1 MNTYKIKSALHES
14 IENINDLEVLKAM
27 NEISLHHYNILN
39 EPELNDYEMNRIA
52 ASEKQISDGNY
63 FTNEQANELF
73 KKWLNK

>member
-52 ASEKQISDGNY
+52 ESEKQISDGNY